1 MDYLIYHLHNKNIII
16 FCYYNME
23 HQITTEDKE
32 FMRWLDS
39 KDGERFWEMNDE
51 GERVIL
57 RPGWDRAQA
66 EYNQIKG
73 LKEKSENDLKVCGTL
88 YHRE

>member
-1 MDYLIYHLHNKNIII
+1 
-16 FCYYNME
+16 ME

-39 KDGERFWEMNDE
+39 KEGEQFWEMDDH
-51 GERVIL
+51 GEMVIL
-57 RPGWDRAQA
+57 RSGWDRAQA
-66 EYNQIKG
+66 AYDRIKG
-73 LKEKSENDLKVCGTL
+73 LKEKTENYLKVCGTL

>member
-1 MDYLIYHLHNKNIII
+1 
-16 FCYYNME
+16 ME
-23 HQITTEDKE
+23 YQITTEDKE

-51 GERVIL
+51 GERVLL
-57 RPGWDRAQA
+57 RLGWDRAQA
-66 EYNQIKG
+66 EYNRIKESLFVNLEKD
-73 LKEKSENDLKVCGTL
+73 LKECGTL

>member
-1 MDYLIYHLHNKNIII
+1 MDR
-16 FCYYNME
+16 
-23 HQITTEDKE
+23 QVTTEDKE

-39 KDGERFWEMNDE
+39 KEGERFWEMNDE

-57 RPGWDRAQA
+57 RSGWDRAQA
-66 EYNQIKG
+66 EYNRVKG
-73 LKEKSENDLKVCGTL
+73 LKEKTENDLKVCGTL